1 MVVGPILKRYSA
13 LLAVA
18 VALFDIGCIVAAYLL
33 ASLMTLPSFGEV
45 LDHTLGNLAYLAIC
59 AGVWCFVA
67 IGQELYASRRSDA
80 LVPQLFAA
88 AKAVFTALVLSIFIM
103 ALFIQQGLDRGFVLL
118 FSLFFLLLI
127 IGFRSTV
134 RLGLWRLRR
143 RGFNYRHILIIGAN
157 EHTVKLAKVIL
168 SHEQYGYRIVGFL
181 EDDEGQCKHLASYAI
196 AYLGKIR
203 DLEQLLAERVIDVVY
218 LSLPVH
224 THYETIESIAHLCE
238 GVGVS
243 VRLIADLFPVDMA
256 TSDIMRLGDIPVL
269 SLSAVPTF
277 RHRVDL
283 RRAAEAAVAFIL
295 FVVLL
300 PLFALIA
307 VLVKLDSPGPLF
319 ARESR
324 LATGR
329 KGRFDLLKF
338 RTVAVG
344 APIRESAPNGEAT
357 TGRPPAQGPPPLTR
371 VGRLLRR
378 YSLDELPELINV
390 LQGHMSFT
398 EPRTGALWDAGDE
411 AAAGLPT
418 ADGARTRNGSP
429 T

>member
-18 VALFDIGCIVAAYLL
+18 VALFDIVCIVAAYLL
-33 ASLMTLPSFGEV
+33 ASLITLPSFGEV
-45 LDHTLGNLAYLAIC
+45 LEHTFENLAYLAIC

-88 AKAVFTALVLSIFIM
+88 AKAVFTALVLSVFVM
-103 ALFIQQGLDRGFVLL
+103 ALFMRQGLDRGFVLL

-157 EHTVKLAKVIL
+157 QHTVKLARVIL
-168 SHEQYGYRIVGFL
+168 SHEQYGYRMVGFL
-181 EDDEGQCKHLASYAI
+181 EDDEGQCRHLAGYGI
-196 AYLGKIR
+196 PYLGKIR
-203 DLEQLLAERVIDVVY
+203 ELEQLLADRVIDVVY

-243 VRLIADLFPVDMA
+243 VRLIADLFPVGMA
-256 TSDIMRLGDIPVL
+256 TRDIMRLGDIPVL
-269 SLSAVPTF
+269 SLSAVPAF
-277 RHRVDL
+277 RDRFDLKRV
-283 RRAAEAAVAFIL
+283 AEAAVALVL

-307 VLVKLDSPGPLF
+307 LLVKLDSPGPLF

-329 KGRFDLLKF
+329 RRRFDLLKF
-338 RTVAVG
+338 RTSLVD
-344 APIRESAPNGEAT
+344 APARDGSSTAEAM
-357 TGRPPAQGPPPLTR
+357 TGPSFPEGSPRLTR

-390 LQGHMSFT
+390 LRGHMSFT
-398 EPRTGALWDAGDE
+398 EPRAGSLWDSEDE
-411 AAAGLPT
+411 ASAGLPT